1 MTPVVRQGETCSRKM
16 GPLLRDAHAAARTS
30 IEFHVSTADEACRRA
45 EAISGGVRPR
55 RARGLPCERFTAAL
69 ANSTSCITWGRGGWL
84 GLTPWGTSTS
94 YSLPA
99 SWRTPVR
106 VKLRTARFEHN
117 ASVGPPKLTPLHEV
131 NRAAAAKILSSGAH
145 AGHLSRSLSGT
156 FGYCFAS
163 ILGYNRDAAR
173 RHVNHVRASC

>member
-1 MTPVVRQGETCSRKM
+1 MRMR
-16 GPLLRDAHAAARTS
+16 
-30 IEFHVSTADEACRRA
+30 RRA
-45 EAISGGVRPR
+45 HRLNFTSALLTRLAGARRLFRAVCDLEGHVVSPVNASRLPSRTVPRASLGVGAAGWALPR
-55 RARGLPCERFTAAL
+55 GGLPPP
-69 ANSTSCITWGRGGWL
+69 I
-84 GLTPWGTSTS
+84 
-94 YSLPA
+94 SLPA